1 MDNLENQI
9 ICNLQ
14 YQLDILQ
21 KDNLNYL
28 NTISDLENNID
39 NLENNIDNLENNID
53 NLENN
58 IDNLE
63 NNIDNLKNEIIQK
76 NKEIDKLNDSIKL
89 KEEQCMLNKL
99 DSTESVE
106 PNTPTGLLGTNTSI
120 FRKILNFKF

>member
-28 NTISDLENNID
+28 NTISD
-39 NLENNIDNLENNID
+39 
-53 NLENN
+53 LENN

>member
-39 NLENNIDNLENNID
+39 NL
-53 NLENN
+53 
-58 IDNLE
+58 
-63 NNIDNLKNEIIQK
+63 KNEIIQK

-89 KEEQCMLNKL
+89 KEEQCTLNKL